1 MAILPREVTKTDG
14 KGVEVT
20 LVFDLAQPSDVDEIF
35 ELIVDHYFTATP
47 LAQVYLIHES
57 EEARRPLSKL
67 KELRHL

>member
-1 MAILPREVTKTDG
+1 MNRN
-14 KGVEVT
+14 GVKVT
-20 LVFDLAQPSDVDEIF
+20 LVFELAQPSDVDEIF
-35 ELIVDHYFTATP
+35 ELIVDHYFTAIP